1 MTNQSFNNHPESS
14 PPNQPRRDI
23 PRGSY
28 NPITL
33 DEVQKP
39 GGSPVETFA
48 GPLDTKEARSFG
60 AILFVVIFV
69 FSQRSLPV
77 APILIV
83 LMLAGLLFRMNKRQ
97 QLIAGAPLTFAAVR
111 LAMQLVE
118 RFAWWEPASYSTQ
131 TLEHASDLGIPW
143 MPLFFAV
150 CLFYM
155 PVKGTYTSKVVVW
168 DSVLLLLSG
177 LLPGQGY
184 AVIFVLV
191 LYTLFLAIAIALVC
205 DLGGYLAK
213 DAQPAAPPAP
223 QPQQA

>member
-1 MTNQSFNNHPESS
+1 MTNQPFHNRPESS
-14 PPNQPRRDI
+14 PPDPPRHDV
-23 PRGSY
+23 PRGAY

-33 DEVQKP
+33 DDVQRP
-39 GGSPVETFA
+39 ASRLIEALV
-48 GPLDTKEARSFG
+48 GPLDTNVTRSLAAF
-60 AILFVVIFV
+60 LFVVMFV
-69 FSQRSLPV
+69 FSQRSLPA

-83 LMLAGLLFRMNKRQ
+83 LMLSGLLFRMTKRQ

-111 LAMQLVE
+111 LATMLVE
-118 RFAWWEPASYSTQ
+118 RFSWWEPASYSTQ

-143 MPLFFAV
+143 MPLFFSV

-155 PVKGTYTSKVVVW
+155 PVKDSYTSKVVVW

-191 LYTLFLAIAIALVC
+191 LYTLFLAIAVALAC
-205 DLGGYLAK
+205 DLNGVPRLLQSDTA
-213 DAQPAAPPAP
+213 PAA